1 MHSPLRTPPRHA
13 LVGLAFLLAA
23 CAGQKQ
29 ETRPTSAA
37 NGTGAAP
44 VAKGPAPIST
54 RAQVLFEE
62 ANSAS
67 QNAKVDDE
75 ALARKYD
82 AALAADGRLAEAN
95 YNLGVLAQRQGNLD
109 SAIAHYKAA
118 LKSKPSLR
126 PAAQNLAVIAENR
139 GDTQSAIATYGDIAR
154 LFPEDGSSRAHL
166 AALFLH
172 SGDPSRALS
181 QAKEALARDPK
192 SALATKV
199 MLEANIELKQYS
211 VAQLVFLRASKLS
224 PDDPEVYYDLG
235 RIHLLQKHEDRAR
248 AQFEKA
254 LEVKGDYA
262 PALAQLAQIALSQES
277 YSAAVTY
284 LRKLLQVNG
293 KNPVA
298 HLNLG
303 VAYKGLGQFDPAMQ
317 EYDAAQKLDPNLA
330 PVYLNRGILLSHHKD
345 APERAKELFNKYIA
359 LKGGE
364 TALSH
369 SDPVFGLIRETD
381 QAIAVKAAAKKV
393 EDEAKAQAA
402 AAKAAEAAAKAKKEA
417 DAKAKKEAAAHPP
430 AAPGAV
436 PGTAPAPAGNK
447 GAVTPPTP
455 ASGPAAKAA
464 SPAKANVPAPAADTR
479 DEPGG
484 GEM

>member
-1 MHSPLRTPPRHA
+1 MRTPLRHA
-13 LVGLAFLLAA
+13 LVGSALVLAA

-29 ETRPTSAA
+29 ETRPAA
-37 NGTGAAP
+37 TAA
-44 VAKGPAPIST
+44 AGPAQPAQSGPPPIST

-62 ANSAS
+62 ANGAS
-67 QNAKVDDE
+67 QNAKVDDD

-82 AALAADGRLAEAN
+82 AALAADPRLAEAN
-95 YNLGVLAQRQGNLD
+95 YNLGVIAQRQGNLD

-126 PAAQNLAVIAENR
+126 QAAENLAVIAENR

-154 LFPEDGSSRAHL
+154 QFPEDGGSRAHL

-172 SGDPSRALS
+172 AGDPARALT
-181 QAKEALARDPK
+181 QAKDALARDPK
-192 SALATKV
+192 SKLATKV
-199 MLEANIELKQYS
+199 MLEANIALKQYS
-211 VAQLVFLRASKLS
+211 VAQLVFLRAAKLS

-235 RIHLLQKHEDRAR
+235 RIHLLQNHPNRAR
-248 AQFEKA
+248 TQFEKA

-262 PALAQLAQIALSQES
+262 PALAQLASIALSQES
-277 YSAAVTY
+277 YSAAVTH

-293 KNPVA
+293 KDPAA

-303 VAYKGLGQFDPAMQ
+303 VAYKGLGQFDQAMQ

-330 PVYLNRGILLSHHKD
+330 GVYLNRGILLSHHKD
-345 APERAKELFNKYIA
+345 APERAKELFQKYIA
-359 LKGGE
+359 LKGGDS
-364 TALSH
+364 ALSH

-393 EDEAKAQAA
+393 EEEAK
-402 AAKAAEAAAKAKKEA
+402 KAEAAAKAQ
-417 DAKAKKEAAAHPP
+417 KEAAAHPAP
-430 AAPGAV
+430 AANKAAPTATPGA
-436 PGTAPAPAGNK
+436 A
-447 GAVTPPTP
+447 P
-455 ASGPAAKAA
+455 ASGAVQPKPASGTQAQTAA
-464 SPAKANVPAPAADTR
+464 PAKGDADTALPTPDPK